1 MSRPVLAQLNLQAL
15 KDNLQ
20 IVRRAAP
27 GARVWSVVKANA
39 YGHGIDR
46 IWSALSATDG
56 FALLNLE
63 EAILLRERGWKGPIL
78 LLEGFFHAD
87 DLPLLDKY
95 RLTTSVHSNWQI
107 KAIQDAKLHAPLDIY
122 LKVNSGMNRLGF
134 QPERVHTVW
143 QQLRAMKNV
152 GEMTL
157 MAHFAD
163 AEKPDGIAD
172 AMVRIEQAAE
182 GLDCPRSL
190 SNSAATL
197 WHPEAH
203 YNWVRPG
210 IVLYG
215 ASPSGEWQD
224 IANSGLKPVMTLRS
238 EIIGVQTLK
247 AGDTVLC
254 FIPES
259 GRFTAGYMLLGLVAV
274 VDSGSTDI
282 AAISMNG
289 LNGLLIY
296 LFGYLFTNIGAFMVV
311 LGFLYIVSFRKI
323 RRISSE
329 DNSIDRIAGAQAL
342 LMQLESPLE
351 SVLAAAKIAHQNQT
365 SVILNPAPA
374 RELPDELLTLV
385 DIITPNE
392 TEAEKLT
399 GIRVENDDDAAKA
412 ASPVQSMEK
421 QAAIAGFP
429 MGENSIYARP
439 VRDLEL
445 SVRSENC
452 LLRGGVHIIGE
463 LVSRTRDD
471 LLKIRNLGKISLR
484 EIEEKLSKF
493 DLHLSG
499 DISAPLDDD
508 DDDIDT
514 NAKKQKEE

>member
-1 MSRPVLAQLNLQAL
+1 MSRPILAQLDLQAL

-27 GARVWSVVKANA
+27 GSRVWSVVKANA

-46 IWSALSATDG
+46 IWSALGATDG

-78 LLEGFFHAD
+78 LLEGFFHAQ

-143 QQLRAMKNV
+143 QQLRALKNV

-215 ASPSGEWQD
+215 ASPSGQWQD

-247 AGDTVLC
+247 AGDTVGYG
-254 FIPES
+254 S
-259 GRFTAGYMLLGLVAV
+259 RYRAAGKQRIGIVA
-274 VDSGSTDI
+274 G
-282 AAISMNG
+282 
-289 LNGLLIY
+289 
-296 LFGYLFTNIGAFMVV
+296 GYADG
-311 LGFLYIVSFRKI
+311 YP
-323 RRISSE
+323 
-329 DNSIDRIAGAQAL
+329 RIAPSGTPVWVDGVRTGTVGTVSMDMLAIDLTPCPQAGIG
-342 LMQLESPLE
+342 SPVELWGTE
-351 SVLAAAKIAHQNQT
+351 VKIDDVAAAAGT
-365 SVILNPAPA
+365 VGYELMCALAPSV
-374 RELPDELLTLV
+374 
-385 DIITPNE
+385 
-392 TEAEKLT
+392 
-399 GIRVENDDDAAKA
+399 
-412 ASPVQSMEK
+412 PV
-421 QAAIAGFP
+421 
-429 MGENSIYARP
+429 
-439 VRDLEL
+439 VT
-445 SVRSENC
+445 V
-452 LLRGGVHIIGE
+452 
-463 LVSRTRDD
+463 
-471 LLKIRNLGKISLR
+471 
-484 EIEEKLSKF
+484 
-493 DLHLSG
+493 
-499 DISAPLDDD
+499 
-508 DDDIDT
+508 
-514 NAKKQKEE
+514 